1 METIKAFLERWD
13 ILGFVVAGFIS
24 AVMALLIE
32 GFRSMLNM
40 KRSKYCISKALVSST
55 VYQQTDKDGL
65 KITISY
71 NNEAVEGA
79 LTILKIR
86 LRNDGAEDLMYSQ
99 RISRLSVILEGL
111 DVVDLSVESS
121 IDGVNPSVNQID
133 PCKYDVKWDLMK
145 RDEYFFICI
154 VVRGEV
160 KDMSGVKFVIRAD
173 GINQIKTPEYK
184 VSEAMIPVLI
194 AAALLIIPIIIFWP
208 TRNMFLDIMP
218 EKWLYVGCMI
228 LFVLA
233 CWIAALK
240 QRIKWMKEK

>member
-1 METIKAFLERWD
+1 
-13 ILGFVVAGFIS
+13 
-24 AVMALLIE
+24 
-32 GFRSMLNM
+32 
-40 KRSKYCISKALVSST
+40 
-55 VYQQTDKDGL
+55 
-65 KITISY
+65 
-71 NNEAVEGA
+71 
-79 LTILKIR
+79 
-86 LRNDGAEDLMYSQ
+86 MYSQ

-184 VSEAMIPVLI
+184 VSEAMLPVLI
-194 AAALLIIPIIIFWP
+194 AAVLLIVPIIIFWP
-208 TRNMFLDIMP
+208 ARNMFLDIMP